1 MIEWSILPNFLR
13 NFSTMTFFFSYF
25 LSCTPRMIARNYE
38 QLLKGPFSATI
49 VLSSSPIVNVAS
61 CHINNQGVFLL
72 QYSMKLDLPRYT
84 ERFGAT
90 SLHGVQRVYELDSGF
105 DDGRPMSGTLMKV
118 GNDQISEIERKMAI
132 VIPIKGERLRLLEG
146 VLSGVPHDCLVII
159 VSNSPRQPVDRYML
173 EKDALQQFNKFVGR
187 NALILHQ
194 RDPGLS
200 EALKEVGYTSILG
213 PDDIVRS
220 GKAEGMVLGMLLAK
234 MAGKEYVGFID
245 ADNYVPGAVNEY
257 VKIFASGIAMSKT
270 PYTMIRVSWIY
281 KPKMSDTGLYF
292 SKWGRVSE
300 LTNQH
305 LNSLISYYTGFETE
319 VMRTGNSGE
328 HCMSLKLAELL
339 SYSSGYSIEPYE
351 VVNVLEEFGGIIPT
365 PHQDAMDKG
374 VEVMQVETRNPHFHE
389 DKGDDHLKEMVVA
402 SLSSIYHSK
411 ICPPKL
417 REKILESLRA
427 KSMLEEGQQEAPVPL
442 KIEPFKDIDI
452 RQFAKV
458 LNKASTY
465 AQ

>member
-1 MIEWSILPNFLR
+1 
-13 NFSTMTFFFSYF
+13 
-25 LSCTPRMIARNYE
+25 
-38 QLLKGPFSATI
+38 
-49 VLSSSPIVNVAS
+49 
-61 CHINNQGVFLL
+61 
-72 QYSMKLDLPRYT
+72 MKLDVPRYT

-105 DDGRPMSGTLMKV
+105 DDGRSMAETLV
-118 GNDQISEIERKMAI
+118 RIGNEQISEIERRMAI

-146 VLSGVPHDCLVII
+146 VLAGVPHDCLVII
-159 VSNSPRQPVDRYML
+159 VSNSPRQPVDRYKL
-173 EKDALQQFNKFVGR
+173 EKDALEQFNKFVGR
-187 NALILHQ
+187 DAIIVHQ
-194 RDPGLS
+194 RDPVIS
-200 EALKEVGYTSILG
+200 KALNEVGYTSMLDSEG
-213 PDDIVRS
+213 AVRN
-220 GKAEGMVLGMLLAK
+220 GKAEGMILGMLLAK

-257 VKIFASGIAMSKT
+257 VKIFSSGIAMSKT
-270 PYTMIRVSWIY
+270 PYTMVRVSWIY
-281 KPKMSDTGLYF
+281 KPKMSETGLYF

-300 LTNQH
+300 MTNQH

-339 SYSSGYSIEPYE
+339 TFSSGYSIEPYE
-351 VVNVLEEFGGIIPT
+351 IINVLEEFGGILPT
-365 PHQDAMDKG
+365 MHQDVMDKG

-389 DKGDDHLKEMVVA
+389 DKGDEHLKEMVVA
-402 SLSSIYHSK
+402 SLGSIYHSR

-417 REKILESLRA
+417 REKILESLR
-427 KSMLEEGQQEAPVPL
+427 SRGMIDEGQQEPPEPIRIA
-442 KIEPFKDIDI
+442 PFKDIDI

-458 LNKASTY
+458 LSKATTY

>member
-1 MIEWSILPNFLR
+1 MR
-13 NFSTMTFFFSYF
+13 
-25 LSCTPRMIARNYE
+25 
-38 QLLKGPFSATI
+38 
-49 VLSSSPIVNVAS
+49 
-61 CHINNQGVFLL
+61 
-72 QYSMKLDLPRYT
+72 LDLPRYT

-105 DDGRPMSGTLMKV
+105 DDGRMSETLIRV

-173 EKDALQQFNKFVGR
+173 EKDALQQYIKFVGR

-213 PDDIVRS
+213 PDELVRS
-220 GKAEGMVLGMLLAK
+220 GKAEGMILGMFLAK

-270 PYTMIRVSWIY
+270 PYTMVRVSWIY

-305 LNSLISYYTGFETE
+305 LNSLISYYSGFETE

-328 HCMSLKLAELL
+328 HCMSLRLAELL
-339 SYSSGYSIEPYE
+339 TFSSGYSIEPYE
-351 VVNVLEEFGGIIPT
+351 IVNVLEEFGGILPT
-365 PHQDAMDKG
+365 ANQDAMEKG

-389 DKGDDHLKEMVVA
+389 DKGEDHLKEMVVA
-402 SLSSIYHSK
+402 SMGSIYHSK
-411 ICPPKL
+411 VCPPKL
-417 REKILESLRA
+417 REKIIESLRG
-427 KSMLEEGQQEAPVPL
+427 KNMLDEGQQEPAVPI
-442 KIEPFKDIDI
+442 KIEPFRDVDI

-458 LNKASTY
+458 LNKATTY